1 MFCFEFTTESTE
13 GPSKNFFF
21 SAPGRTPAEA
31 LKTRLGS
38 PEISAWARS
47 LFTELGFKEP
57 SRPTSIT
64 EAAEAEETPLTGL
77 AASLLELADGS
88 IETQELEALLEE
100 LVTSILP
107 EDSSLHELNV
117 WRKVASP
124 KFTSITAAAESSF

>member
-1 MFCFEFTTESTE
+1 MFCFEFITESME
-13 GPSKNFFF
+13 GPSNTSFF

-31 LKTRLGS
+31 LKTRVGS
-38 PEISAWARS
+38 PEVSAWARS

-107 EDSSLHELNV
+107 EDSSLHELRV

-124 KFTSITAAAESSF
+124 KFTSITAAIGSSF